1 MALHANENQT
11 RTDIFAGVDGETREG
26 EADCGSVGGGSGG
39 RGVRCTRAPPKD
51 DGDIEGRCEDRKTDG
66 RNVRLA
72 LEDDRSRL
80 PSRLVVLVQLEH
92 RRLDLVTERLGLVV
106 GDVRR
111 GLLDDDGAALPH
123 YHIAA
128 FRRQRKIGG
137 GGGVFVRF
145 ADPVDKIDR

>member
-1 MALHANENQT
+1 M
-11 RTDIFAGVDGETREG
+11 
-26 EADCGSVGGGSGG
+26 GGGGL
-39 RGVRCTRAPPKD
+39 RCTRTPPKG

-92 RRLDLVTERLGLVV
+92 RRLDLVAERLGLVV

-123 YHIAA
+123 TSQCSY
-128 FRRQRKIGG
+128 
-137 GGGVFVRF
+137 
-145 ADPVDKIDR
+145 DKEK